1 MKKSKNVLILLVCLV
16 IIAGLALLTV
26 FGVGSTPLDARNIKL
41 GLDLNGGVSITYQAV
56 DGSNPTKDQMQGT
69 LAVIQRRLDAQGYT
83 EANAYLDGDTRIRV
97 EIPGVKD
104 ASQAVEEIG
113 KTAMLRFVGID
124 WSQVIAQGLD
134 KNYYDQYGEALKK
147 QMEDNGQDTSTLTD
161 DTIQSDAAQY
171 FQSYPADAITQF
183 PQLLQDAIDQ
193 GLAEEVVTGKNVSSA
208 TYQKGQ
214 VSSSGSIEPYV
225 KLEFDSDGTK
235 LFASGTEK
243 YLNKQIAIL
252 LDDTC
257 ISIPNVKSIISTGDA
272 TITGMSSEEEAKNL
286 AADIT
291 GGALPVELTDIEHN
305 SVGATLGQNALK
317 SSILAG
323 ILGFITICIFMI
335 AVYRLP
341 GLASAI
347 ALVFYVSAELL
358 MISVLGWTLTL
369 PGIGGIILSIG
380 MAVDANC
387 IIWARLREEILVG
400 RTPRVAVRNAF
411 KKALSAIL
419 DGNITTLIAAIVL
432 YFFGTGTII
441 SFAQTLALGIIL
453 SMVSALLVTRL
464 LVNQFVALAPDKASL
479 YCLPQKEK
487 KEAAKA

>member
-183 PQLLQDAIDQ
+183 PQLLQDADPVQ
-193 GLAEEVVTGKNVSSA
+193 AGHHPVQNDAVVVAGLDIV
-208 TYQKGQ
+208 
-214 VSSSGSIEPYV
+214 
-225 KLEFDSDGTK
+225 DGVQTVAGHVHRVAGA
-235 LFASGTEK
+235 LQERAHGAG
-243 YLNKQIAIL
+243 QIA
-252 LDDTC
+252 
-257 ISIPNVKSIISTGDA
+257 VVFGKQQF
-272 TITGMSSEEEAKNL
+272 
-286 AADIT
+286 
-291 GGALPVELTDIEHN
+291 H
-305 SVGATLGQNALK
+305 
-317 SSILAG
+317 
-323 ILGFITICIFMI
+323 I
-335 AVYRLP
+335 A
-341 GLASAI
+341 S
-347 ALVFYVSAELL
+347 
-358 MISVLGWTLTL
+358 
-369 PGIGGIILSIG
+369 
-380 MAVDANC
+380 
-387 IIWARLREEILVG
+387 LREPV
-400 RTPRVAVRNAF
+400 
-411 KKALSAIL
+411 
-419 DGNITTLIAAIVL
+419 
-432 YFFGTGTII
+432 
-441 SFAQTLALGIIL
+441 
-453 SMVSALLVTRL
+453 
-464 LVNQFVALAPDKASL
+464 
-479 YCLPQKEK
+479 
-487 KEAAKA
+487 